1 MEQKIKVLIVDDEQ
15 TNIKILLEILEF
27 EDEYIT
33 TSVTSGEECLEIL
46 PEFQPDVI
54 LLDIMMP
61 GMDGYEVCKRI
72 KNDPEHAEIKI
83 IMLSGRAMQN
93 EINNG
98 FSAGADQYLSKPFGM
113 DELLDTLKTVQLCR
127 PA

>member
-1 MEQKIKVLIVDDEQ
+1 MEQKTKVLIVDDEQ
-15 TNIKILLEILEF
+15 TNIKILHEILEF
-27 EDEYIT
+27 EDEYTT
-33 TSVTSGEECLEIL
+33 TSVTSGEECLAIL

-61 GMDGYEVCKRI
+61 GMDGYEVCRRI
-72 KNDPEHAEIKI
+72 KNSPEYEATKI

-93 EINNG
+93 EVDNG

-113 DELLDTLKTVQLCR
+113 DELLEALKSVQPCR
-127 PA
+127 QA

>member
-1 MEQKIKVLIVDDEQ
+1 MEQKTKVLIVDDEQ

-27 EDEYIT
+27 EDEYMT
-33 TSVTSGEECLEIL
+33 TSVTSGEECLAIL
-46 PEFQPDVI
+46 PEFKPDVI

-61 GMDGYEVCKRI
+61 GMDGYEVCRRI
-72 KNDPEHAEIKI
+72 KNSPEYEATKI

-93 EINNG
+93 EIDNG

-113 DELLDTLKTVQLCR
+113 DELLEVLKSVEPCR
-127 PA
+127 QA

>member
-1 MEQKIKVLIVDDEQ
+1 MEQKTKVLIVDDEQ

-27 EDEYIT
+27 EDEYT
-33 TSVTSGEECLEIL
+33 VTSVTSGEECLAIL
-46 PEFQPDVI
+46 LEFQPDII

-61 GMDGYEVCKRI
+61 GMDGYEVCRRT
-72 KNDPEHAEIKI
+72 KNSPEYEKTKI

-93 EINNG
+93 EIDNG

-113 DELLDTLKTVQLCR
+113 DELLEALKSVQPCR
-127 PA
+127 QT

>member
-1 MEQKIKVLIVDDEQ
+1 MEQKTKVLIVDDEQ
-15 TNIKILLEILEF
+15 TNIKILIEILEF
-27 EDEYIT
+27 EDEYTT
-33 TSVTSGEECLEIL
+33 TSVTTGEECLAIL
-46 PEFQPDVI
+46 PEFLPDVI

-61 GMDGYEVCKRI
+61 GMDGYEVCRRI
-72 KNDPEHAEIKI
+72 KNNPEYADIKI

-113 DELLDTLKTVQLCR
+113 DELLDTLKTVQACPL
-127 PA
+127 P

>member
-1 MEQKIKVLIVDDEQ
+1 MEQKTKVLIVDDEQ

-27 EDEYIT
+27 EDEYT
-33 TSVTSGEECLEIL
+33 TNSVTTGEECLAIL

-72 KNDPEHAEIKI
+72 KNDPDYADIKI

-113 DELLDTLKTVQLCR
+113 DELLDTLKTVQACPL
-127 PA
+127 P